1 MTTLSPALSPSAARV
16 QSILDAIGLGH
27 RVLEHEASTRT
38 SDEAA
43 AAVGCTVAQ
52 IAKSLIFRAKE
63 SGTPVL
69 VIASGA
75 NRVNEKAVG
84 ALIGEK
90 IERADPDFVR
100 EKTGFA
106 IGGVPPLGHAVP
118 PLVLIDDDLMA
129 LGEIWA
135 AAGTPNAVFRLTPDQ
150 LVSMTGGRV
159 AAVKKD

>member
-1 MTTLSPALSPSAARV
+1 MTTLSPSAARV
-16 QSILDAIGLGH
+16 QSLLDAIGLGH
-27 RVLEHEASTRT
+27 RVVEHESSTRT

-43 AAVGCTVAQ
+43 ASVGCTVAQ
-52 IAKSLIFRAKE
+52 IAKSLIFRARE

-75 NRVNEKAVG
+75 NRVNEKVVG

-118 PLVLIDDDLMA
+118 PLVLIDDDLMT

-159 AAVKKD
+159 AAVKKA